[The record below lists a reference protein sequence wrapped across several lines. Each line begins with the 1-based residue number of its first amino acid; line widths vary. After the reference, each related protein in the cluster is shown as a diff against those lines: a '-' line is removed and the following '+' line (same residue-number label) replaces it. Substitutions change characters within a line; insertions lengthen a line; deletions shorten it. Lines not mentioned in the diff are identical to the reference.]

1 MKKAINF
8 FRSMKFGML
17 LLVLVIVCSFA
28 GSLIVQQREPMEYV
42 NRYGADAA
50 KVILA
55 LGLDDVFSAPY
66 FIVLMAALCVNLT
79 LCSVARL
86 PAVLGASA
94 RLRAQALAAPAK
106 QALTA
111 GQAQKLGAHL
121 RRSRFR
127 CEEKDGQLLYV
138 KHPVGFWGALLVHLS
153 FLLILIVGVAA
164 VLTAQVK
171 DETVMP
177 GDTLTLENGARV
189 TVESFRI
196 EDETGTLDYASQL
209 TAVSADGQRQVS
221 RLVRVNEPLSFEG
234 CKIYQQTYGT
244 AGQLRIDRASN
255 GSSEVLTL
263 TEPCFLTLNGRD
275 GVFFQALYPGYVRSE
290 DGSVTLITSTSGA
303 YTDPVYDLLSVAGGM
318 TTPVLAFPGETL
330 TIGEVSFTMLDPVSY
345 PGLRIKR
352 IHPAVLGALY
362 AVFVLM
368 IAALY
373 ICFFMPPVAVRLSP
387 DGYAVVSPKTQT
399 GLLLEIEALLK
410 EDT

>member
-17 LLVLVIVCSFA
+17 LLVLEIVCSFA

-94 RLRAQALAAPAK
+94 RLRAQALAAPAA

-127 CEEKDGQLLYV
+127 CEEKDGQQLYM
-138 KHPVGFWGALLVHLS
+138 KNPVGFWGALLVHLS

>member
-1 MKKAINF
+1 
-8 FRSMKFGML
+8 MKFGMI

-50 KVILA
+50 MVILA

-86 PAVLGASA
+86 PAVPGASA
-94 RLRAQALAAPAK
+94 RLRAQALAAPAA

-127 CEEKDGQLLYV
+127 CEEKDGQQLYM
-138 KHPVGFWGALLVHLS
+138 KNPVGFWGALLVHLS

-275 GVFFQALYPGYVRSE
+275 GVFFQALYPGYVRGE
-290 DGSVTLITSTSGA
+290 DGSVTLITSTSGV

>member
-94 RLRAQALAAPAK
+94 RLRAQALAAPAA

-127 CEEKDGQLLYV
+127 CEEKDGQLLYM
-138 KHPVGFWGALLVHLS
+138 KNPVGFWGALLVHLS

-275 GVFFQALYPGYVRSE
+275 GVFFQALYPGYVRGE

>member
-86 PAVLGASA
+86 PAVLGASE
-94 RLRAQALAAPAK
+94 RLRAQALAAPAA

-127 CEEKDGQLLYV
+127 CEEKDGQQLYM
-138 KHPVGFWGALLVHLS
+138 KNPVGFWGALLVHLS

-275 GVFFQALYPGYVRSE
+275 GVFFQALYPGYVRGE

-368 IAALY
+368 IAALF